1 MEQWFEALSLFE
13 KIYWVVAL
21 ISSAIFVVL
30 IVMTILGGDADD
42 LGGDVDVE
50 IEGDAGIGFQFLS
63 FKNLMGF
70 LTIFGWSGISL
81 LIYIDFLGTTGEI
94 NRFMRS
100 TGAMFYFT
108 LTPLAQSL
116 MLYQHYNILRKKP
129 EVSIKP
135 KVLQYQ
141 LIILLL
147 MLIIGAISIFLVV
160 TDNITYEIENI
171 VEWNFSLLLNLYF
184 LGMILI
190 WKDYRLAF
198 TNKGVGNK

>member
-70 LTIFGWSGISL
+70 LTIFGWSGISCIDGGLSKTVTVIISVLCGL
-81 LIYIDFLGTTGEI
+81 LMMTAMAALFYYLAKLQSSGTLKLKNALNQIGEVYLTI
-94 NRFMRS
+94 GANRS
-100 TGAMFYFT
+100 KIG
-108 LTPLAQSL
+108 
-116 MLYQHYNILRKKP
+116 K
-129 EVSIKP
+129 VSITVQGTLRELEALTDEEHDLKQSNVVRV
-135 KVLQYQ
+135 KD
-141 LIILLL
+141 ITANGIL
-147 MLIIGAISIFLVV
+147 
-160 TDNITYEIENI
+160 I
-171 VEWNFSLLLNLYF
+171 VELLN
-184 LGMILI
+184 
-190 WKDYRLAF
+190 K
-198 TNKGVGNK
+198 

>member
-70 LTIFGWSGISL
+70 LTIFGWSGISCIDGGLSKTVTVIISVLCGL
-81 LIYIDFLGTTGEI
+81 LMMTAMAALFYYLAKLQSSGTLKLKNALNQIGEVYLTI
-94 NRFMRS
+94 GANRS
-100 TGAMFYFT
+100 KIG
-108 LTPLAQSL
+108 
-116 MLYQHYNILRKKP
+116 K
-129 EVSIKP
+129 VSITVQGTLRELEALTDEEHDLKQSNVVRVKDITP
-135 KVLQYQ
+135 NG
-141 LIILLL
+141 IL
-147 MLIIGAISIFLVV
+147 
-160 TDNITYEIENI
+160 I
-171 VEWNFSLLLNLYF
+171 VELLN
-184 LGMILI
+184 
-190 WKDYRLAF
+190 K
-198 TNKGVGNK
+198 